1 MADAQ
6 TSGDS
11 DDRPAFID
19 SRPFSVQ
26 AGGQDLTFYPAG
38 KDRREA
44 LFEMVRR
51 ANRSLKLC
59 FYIYAE
65 DQVGTALRD
74 ALTEAAGRGV
84 AVTLILDSFGA
95 AASDAFL
102 APLRAA
108 GGTVH
113 CFSSRWTQRYL
124 IRNHQKFIVVDDECG
139 MIGGF
144 NIEDSYF
151 APPEEDGWN
160 DLAIRIEGP
169 AVQGLVD
176 WFARL
181 CGWCDFDDQKFR
193 AIRRAVRT
201 WDWAEGGARW
211 LVGGPTSGLSTWARC
226 VSEDL
231 LEGRR
236 LDMLM
241 AYFSPPT
248 RLQRRI
254 GRIAAKGKTRLVM
267 AGRSDNPATVGATR
281 SLYSYL
287 LRKGAQI
294 WEFTPC
300 KLHTKLIVLDDV
312 VYLGSANF
320 DMRSLYLNLELMLQ
334 IEDAALAEKMREY
347 ISHHIEAS
355 EAITPALHRKRAT
368 LWNRVRWNLG
378 WLLVSVLDYTV
389 TRRLNLGL

>member
-1 MADAQ
+1 MTGAQ
-6 TSGDS
+6 TSGSNDN
-11 DDRPAFID
+11 RPAFVD
-19 SRPFSVQ
+19 SSPFSVH
-26 AGGQDLTFYPAG
+26 AAGQDLTFYPAG

-44 LFEMVRR
+44 LFAMVGG
-51 ANRSLKLC
+51 AKRSLHLC

-65 DQVGTALRD
+65 EEIGTALRD
-74 ALTEAAGRGV
+74 ALIEAAGRGV
-84 AVTLILDSFGA
+84 AVTLILDSFGST
-95 AASDAFL
+95 ASDEFL

-113 CFSSRWTQRYL
+113 CFSPRWTQRYL
-124 IRNHQKFIVVDDECG
+124 IRNHQKFVVADDQCA

-151 APPEEDGWN
+151 ALPEDDGWT
-160 DLAIRIEGP
+160 DLAIRVEGP
-169 AVQGLVD
+169 AVQGLAD

-181 CGWCDFDDQKFR
+181 SGWCDFDDHKFR
-193 AIRRAVRT
+193 AIRRAVKS

-211 LVGGPTSGLSTWARC
+211 LVGGPTNGLSTWARC

-231 LEGRR
+231 VEGRR

-254 GRIAAKGKTRLVM
+254 GRIAAKGETRLVM
-267 AGRSDNPATVGATR
+267 AGKSDNPATIGATR
-281 SLYSYL
+281 SLYTYL
-287 LRKGAQI
+287 LRKGARI
-294 WEFTPC
+294 WEFQPC

-334 IEDAALAEKMREY
+334 IEDAALANRMREF
-347 ISHHIEAS
+347 IAHHIQAS
-355 EAITPALHRKRAT
+355 EAITPARHRKRAT